1 MQIRPQVQNQK
12 SEGGLFY
19 LAWEDNLVSYAIQAK
34 KKMRD
39 WEGSNIEKL
48 KSGISSLE
56 IKMTDNID
64 LQLHET

>member
-48 KSGISSLE
+48 NHKQYRE
-56 IKMTDNID
+56 VKKWDKQPRN
-64 LQLHET
+64 